1 MTSRTSGNTMVSMT
15 QNPSTR
21 RTSVLR
27 LATVCALIGTAC
39 ASNGRLGAEAL
50 LEQSKTLRSQAA
62 EGALL
67 SEDAVS
73 GRATSNYTHEHAV
86 ELSEA
91 ASQIEATLQAAST
104 DPSLEPERSQLVVL
118 ARRISDDLLR
128 LSEASTDEQRTLT
141 GELQAVADASQRIGE
156 GLT

>member
-1 MTSRTSGNTMVSMT
+1 MTLHA
-15 QNPSTR
+15 PTR
-21 RTSVLR
+21 RSAVGLG
-27 LATVCALIGTAC
+27 VIVALVG
-39 ASNGRLGAEAL
+39 ASCGSSRQLGAKAL

-73 GRATSNYTHEHAV
+73 GKATSNYVHEHAV

-91 ASQIEATLQAAST
+91 ASQIEATLRAGST
-104 DPSLEPERSQLVVL
+104 DASLESELGELVVL
-118 ARRISDDLLR
+118 ARRISDDLQR

-141 GELQAVADASQRIGE
+141 GELQAAADASQRIGE
-156 GLT
+156 GLA

>member
-1 MTSRTSGNTMVSMT
+1 MEVPRW
-15 QNPSTR
+15 R
-21 RTSVLR
+21 WSVLG
-27 LATVCALIGTAC
+27 LGVIVALIAAGC
-39 ASNGRLGAEAL
+39 GGGGQLGAEAML
-50 LEQSKTLRSQAA
+50 QDSKTLRSAAA

-73 GRATSNYTHEHAV
+73 GKATSNYIHEHAV

-104 DPSLEPERSQLVVL
+104 DPSLEPERGQLVVL
-118 ARRISDDLLR
+118 ARRISDDLQR
-128 LSEASTDEQRTLT
+128 LSEASIDEQGTLT
-141 GELQAVADASQRIGE
+141 SELQAAADASQRIGD

>member
-1 MTSRTSGNTMVSMT
+1 MEVPRW
-15 QNPSTR
+15 R
-21 RTSVLR
+21 WSVLG
-27 LATVCALIGTAC
+27 LGLIMTLIAAGCGGGSQLGTK
-39 ASNGRLGAEAL
+39 AL
-50 LEQSKTLRSQAA
+50 LEQAKTLRSEAA

-73 GRATSNYTHEHAV
+73 GKATSNYIHEHAV

-104 DPSLEPERSQLVVL
+104 DPSLEAERGQLVVL
-118 ARRISDDLLR
+118 ARRIGDDLQR

-141 GELQAVADASQRIGE
+141 SELEAAAGASQRIGD

>member
-1 MTSRTSGNTMVSMT
+1 MVVMTLD
-15 QNPSTR
+15 PSTR

-27 LATVCALIGTAC
+27 LATICALIGTAC
-39 ASNGRLGAEAL
+39 ASNGQLGAEAL
-50 LEQSKTLRSQAA
+50 LQGSESLRSAAA

-67 SEDAVS
+67 AEDAVA
-73 GRATSNYTHEHAV
+73 GKATSNYIHGHAV

-104 DPSLEPERSQLVVL
+104 DPSLEPERGQLVVL
-118 ARRISDDLLR
+118 ARRISDDLRR
-128 LSEASTDEQRTLT
+128 LSEASTDERRTLT
-141 GELQAVADASQRIGE
+141 SELQTAADASQRIGE

>member
-1 MTSRTSGNTMVSMT
+1 MEVPRW
-15 QNPSTR
+15 R
-21 RTSVLR
+21 RSVLG
-27 LATVCALIGTAC
+27 LGLIMTLIAAGCGAG
-39 ASNGRLGAEAL
+39 GRLGAKAL
-50 LEQSKTLRSQAA
+50 LEQSKTLRSEAA

-73 GRATSNYTHEHAV
+73 GKATSNYIHEHAV

-104 DPSLEPERSQLVVL
+104 DPSLEPERGQLVVL
-118 ARRISDDLLR
+118 ARRIGADLER

-141 GELQAVADASQRIGE
+141 SELQAAADASRRIGD

>member
-1 MTSRTSGNTMVSMT
+1 MEVPRSRW
-15 QNPSTR
+15 
-21 RTSVLR
+21 SVLG
-27 LATVCALIGTAC
+27 LGVIMTLIAAGC
-39 ASNGRLGAEAL
+39 GASSQLGAEAML
-50 LEQSKTLRSQAA
+50 QDSKTLQSAAA

-67 SEDAVS
+67 AEDAVL
-73 GRATSNYTHEHAV
+73 GKATSNYIHEHAV

-104 DPSLEPERSQLVVL
+104 DPSLEPERGQLAVL
-118 ARRISDDLLR
+118 AGQISADLQR

-141 GELQAVADASQRIGE
+141 SELQVAADASQRIGD